1 MKACPRAAAAFC
13 VLLLLL
19 PACARPRE
27 SGRGPVLGPDASGG
41 GPAAQ
46 GAVNEVFQ
54 SGVASW
60 YGDDFH
66 GRVTADGEIYDMH
79 KLTAAHQGLPFHTLV
94 EVENLENGRRV
105 LVRVNDRGPFLK
117 DRIIDL
123 SFEAARRL
131 AMTDKGTAEVR
142 LRVMRWGRDTMNRE
156 IPPGTPRGFFVQAG
170 AFALRENAE
179 DLLLTLVDILPGLA
193 FRVAEEDGLFKVI
206 SPRLNSAA
214 ACRDVLQRLAQ
225 YRLQGFVRESDAP
238 VAE

>member
-1 MKACPRAAAAFC
+1 MKACSRVAAAFC
-13 VLLLLL
+13 LPLLLLA
-19 PACARPRE
+19 ACARPRGAGTE
-27 SGRGPVLGPDASGG
+27 PVLGPDTSRD

-46 GAVNEVFQ
+46 GAVSEVFQ
-54 SGVASW
+54 TGVASW

-66 GRVTADGEIYDMH
+66 GRATADGEIYDMR
-79 KLTAAHQGLPFHTLV
+79 KLTAAHQELPFHTLV

-123 SFEAARRL
+123 SFAAARRL
-131 AMTDKGTAEVR
+131 GMTETGTAEVS
-142 LRVMRWGRDTMNRE
+142 LRVRRWGGETANRG
-156 IPPGTPRGFFVQAG
+156 ISPGTPSACFVQAG
-170 AFALRENAE
+170 AFSLRENAE
-179 DLLLTLVDILPGLA
+179 DLLLTLGDIFPGLA

-206 SPRLNSAA
+206 SPRLDSAA
-214 ACRDVLQRLAQ
+214 ACRDVLQRLVQ